1 VAYAAVPQL
10 VDIAKKRPDVRKH
23 LIILIGACYAHSSDA
38 GVPSVPAY
46 LQQEWRSARTAALP
60 IMLEVLEDPQL
71 NEEEIRYLLSS
82 LAALKGQNELSI
94 AIEALDTYTEM

>member
-71 NEEEIRYLLSS
+71 NEEEIKKSAIFSHLLPRSKDRMS
-82 LAALKGQNELSI
+82 CQLL
-94 AIEALDTYTEM
+94 